1 MSRSLYAAFVAA
13 SPRLTH
19 RVVPFFSV
27 AIYVAVVGLWFGLFT
42 RAFHADNIAAWSSG
56 MVYIAYDSI
65 LLVVVA
71 FLTWPLLKGFPANH
85 GGAAR
90 PKTAVAPGARPT
102 LGVLISA
109 FNEAEVLPE
118 TLLSLINQTDSP
130 DEILVI
136 DDGSTDDMVARL
148 RDKFGII
155 PNSLDQVSERSE
167 SFPTIRLLQLNR
179 TGKASA
185 LNAGIGEIGTDIVIT
200 IDADTVLAPNAL
212 AEMRNAFTQDEALV
226 AAGGILVPMCD
237 RTPLG
242 RVLQWFQTYEYIRNM
257 VSRFAW
263 MGADSLL
270 LISGAFAA
278 FRREALIQVGGFDAQ
293 CLVEDY
299 ELSHRLHRYA
309 VEHGLNWRLQMV
321 GTAHAITHAPGTVG
335 TFLRQRRRWFA
346 GFLQTQYWNRDMT
359 GNRRF
364 GRLGTLMMPIKAV
377 DTLQPIYGLTAFV
390 LLVAFWLSG
399 KSGIA
404 ELALGL
410 MGTKVL
416 VDFAFGLWIV
426 HLYRVFTGDRV
437 SSGYGQAL
445 LAAAIEPFSFQ
456 LLRHTGAAW
465 GWVWFL
471 SGQKGWGQQRR
482 QAMGI
487 VSGSPA
493 ARP

>member
-1 MSRSLYAAFVAA
+1 MSRSLHAAFVAA

-19 RVVPFFSV
+19 RVVPFLSV
-27 AIYVAVVGLWFGLFT
+27 AIYVAVVGLWVGLFAH
-42 RAFHADNIAAWSSG
+42 AFQANNIIAWSSG
-56 MVYIAYDSI
+56 MVYIVYDCV

-71 FLTWPLLKGFPANH
+71 LLTWPLLSKASLTKH
-85 GGAAR
+85 Q
-90 PKTAVAPGARPT
+90 AVATSVPARPT

-109 FNEAEVLPE
+109 FNEAEVLSE
-118 TLLSLINQTDSP
+118 TLLSLCNQSDRP

-148 RDKFGII
+148 REKFGIV
-155 PNSLDQVSERSE
+155 PNSINRVSAPSP
-167 SFPTIRLLQLNR
+167 SFPLLRLLQLNR
-179 TGKASA
+179 SGKAAA

-200 IDADTVLAPNAL
+200 IDADTVLASDAL
-212 AEMRNAFTQDEALV
+212 AQMRGAFARDAALV
-226 AAGGILVPMCD
+226 AAGGVLVPMCD

-263 MGADSLL
+263 MSAHSLL

-278 FRREALIQVGGFDAQ
+278 FRRDALIAVGGFDTQ

-309 VEHGLNWRLQMV
+309 VERGLDWRLQMV
-321 GTAHAITHAPGTVG
+321 GTAHAITHAPGTFG

-359 GNRRF
+359 GNPRF
-364 GRLGTLMMPIKAV
+364 GRLGTLMMPIKAI
-377 DTLQPIYGLTAFV
+377 DTMQPIYGLTGFA
-390 LLVAFWLSG
+390 LLLAFWLLG

-410 MGTKVL
+410 VGAKIL
-416 VDFAFGLWIV
+416 IDFAFGLWIV

-437 SSGYGQAL
+437 SVGYGQAL

-471 SGQKGWGQQRR
+471 SGRKGWGRQQRS
-482 QAMGI
+482 ALGVI
-487 VSGSPA
+487 NGSPA